1 MEAIFRAFDNKDIA
15 GVSGP
20 SFISPQFKNNRDLFK
35 FKPIKWLYDRI
46 FLGRSAHLPG
56 HFTKSGAWTTGAC
69 EKSCSYNGPVDFL
82 EACNSAYRKSV
93 FNQFAGFDV
102 NYKGVGDWSEPDL
115 SFRIRRAGYKLWFSR
130 NARLEHR
137 PSKSGAFKKRT
148 ADSPN
153 RLANYELFSSRW
165 ITPCWQ
171 HSLYK
176 WFIKTYYDIKT
187 HK

>member
-35 FKPIKWLYDRI
+35 FRPIKWLYDRV
-46 FLGRSAHLPG
+46 FLGRRAHLPG

-69 EKSCSYNGPVDFL
+69 EEKCNYVGEVEFL
-82 EACNSAYRKSV
+82 EACNSAYLRSV
-93 FNQFAGFDV
+93 FNKLGGFDES
-102 NYKGVGDWSEPDL
+102 YKGVGDWSEPDL